1 MINEQITLDSWVLEK
16 LSERLHSASRICSR
30 TQRPV
35 LLYRYTIEE
44 EDYSAEEEIAT
55 VNEKYVVVQVITY
68 GGFIPPDVQQ
78 HIFTFEQFSH

>member
-1 MINEQITLDSWVLEK
+1 M
-16 LSERLHSASRICSR
+16 
-30 TQRPV
+30 
-35 LLYRYTIEE
+35 YRYTIEE

-78 HIFTFEQFSH
+78 QYIFTFEQFSHWILKRSSDLLALCLENLDQEISD